1 MNRATERIAR
11 SGKERTAHGPA
22 RVSARALSLGL
33 VLAAFMA
40 WLNCWVETLFN
51 VHFLGGIQM
60 PFGAVFVLLFLVLF
74 FNAPLR
80 WLHRAMPASRRAV
93 PSFSA
98 AELLVIYS
106 MTLFATLL
114 STAGT
119 DNFFLTVGPAL
130 FYYASRENG
139 WAELFYSHI
148 PRHFA
153 PGWDGTTYQR
163 EIIEPLYLGGLTF
176 DQIPWHAWAAM
187 LIAWSVFLL
196 LIYAT
201 LFFLSLLLRR
211 QWIENEALS
220 FPLLQLPFSMV
231 EIESGQTPPSGVF
244 WRDKGMWMGFAIA
257 AFFHGLRGLNA
268 YYPDWPNPPL
278 GLQFNFTELPWNAAG
293 TVGAEWY
300 FGAVGIAYLLTRE
313 VSFSFW
319 FFFLLFKF
327 QLVAATVS
335 GFPAPSLPKDSYMGN
350 PTFLTFQSA
359 GGWIAMAALLL
370 WPIRSHVAALTRES
384 LGIIKPLPTE
394 DTPFGARFVL
404 GGLLLSLAGVFG
416 WSLFAGISWWVALP
430 FFAIYLVASV
440 VIGRLVVEGG
450 LLFPQ
455 MTFSATEWMTT
466 TLFGASTIGAANLT
480 KLAFLQ
486 PMLMSDMRTNL
497 LPGFLHT
504 FKIAHDL
511 KLESRDVRR
520 LTGGVTAAIVVALC
534 VTVATSLAALYS
546 KGGLAGY
553 AWFASLGPQS
563 VLNGAA
569 SAING
574 NQSFD
579 WVSASWMG
587 AGAGAVWMM
596 ALMRARFLWFP
607 LHPLGFLVAGGYPMQ
622 RLWFSFFAGWIIKT
636 LMLRFSGS
644 DGMTKL
650 RPFMIGLILGN
661 LCAMMFWMLLGFRSG
676 QQIPYWPA

>member
-1 MNRATERIAR
+1 M
-11 SGKERTAHGPA
+11 TAQSPPPIHAPAPETRRPA
-22 RVSARALSLGL
+22 RVSARALGFGL
-33 VLAAFMA
+33 LLAAAMA
-40 WLNCWVETLFN
+40 WLNCWVETLYN

-74 FNAPLR
+74 LNVPLQL
-80 WLHRAMPASRRAV
+80 LHRFMPVSRRLL
-93 PSFSA
+93 PPFSA
-98 AELLVIYS
+98 AELLTIYA

-130 FYYASRENG
+130 FYYSSRENG
-139 WAELFYSHI
+139 WADLFYRYI

-153 PGWDGTTYQR
+153 PGWDGATYQR
-163 EIIEPLYLGGLTF
+163 EIIDPLYLGGLTF
-176 DQIPWHAWAAM
+176 DQIPWHAWAVM
-187 LIAWSVFLL
+187 LIAWSIFLL

-201 LFFLSLLLRR
+201 LFFTSLLLRR

-220 FPLLQLPFSMV
+220 FPLLQLPFAMV

-244 WRDKGMWMGFAIA
+244 WRDRGMWIGFAIA
-257 AFFHGLRGLNA
+257 AFFHGLRGLSS
-268 YYPDWPNPPL
+268 YYPEWPNPPL
-278 GLQFNFTELPWNAAG
+278 SLKFEFTELPWNAAG
-293 TVGAEWY
+293 IVNAEWY

-327 QLVAATVS
+327 QLVAATMS
-335 GFPAPSLPKDSYMGN
+335 GFPTLSMPKDSYMGR
-350 PTFLTFQSA
+350 PTFITFQSA
-359 GGWIAMAALLL
+359 GGWIAMGALLL
-370 WPIRSHVAALTRES
+370 WPIRHHVAALAREAVGRS
-384 LGIIKPLPTE
+384 QPAPDSTE
-394 DTPFGARFVL
+394 PFGARFVL
-404 GGLLLSLAGVFG
+404 GGLILSLAGVLG

-440 VIGRLVVEGG
+440 VIARLVVEGG

-455 MTFSATEWMTT
+455 LTFSPTEWMTT
-466 TLFGASTIGAANLT
+466 TLFGASTMGAANLT

-504 FKIAHDL
+504 FKIAHA
-511 KLESRDVRR
+511 LELERRDVRR
-520 LTGGVTAAIVVALC
+520 LTGGVIAAILVAVA
-534 VTVATSLAALYS
+534 VTLATSLAALYS

-553 AWFASLGPQS
+553 AWFATLGPQS
-563 VLNGAA
+563 VFNGTAT
-569 SAING
+569 AING
-574 NQSFD
+574 GQSFD

-587 AGAGAVWMM
+587 AGAGAVWAMV
-596 ALMRARFLWFP
+596 LMRARFLWFP
-607 LHPLGFLVAGGYPMQ
+607 LHPLGFLVASGYPMQ
-622 RLWFSFFAGWIIKT
+622 RLWFSFFVGWLAKT
-636 LMLRFSGS
+636 LMLRFSGG
-644 DGMTKL
+644 DGMAKL

-661 LCAMMFWMLLGFRSG
+661 VCAMMFWMLLGFRSG